1 MVNNTM
7 IRYNDLYEGGYGT
20 MSVPDEELE
29 QLVRHLNDKNKL
41 IAKSFLSWLLEKQ
54 FDDEEDML
62 SPEDIQAIEQGRQEL
77 QNGETISLE
86 DLKREIKL

>member
-1 MVNNTM
+1 
-7 IRYNDLYEGGYGT
+7 